1 MRRHLSRLSITTKNE
16 RKLGGRNCQT
26 YHTTKPSIYHTT
38 ITMTDESDASSTS
51 SSGSSSEEEVNTQ
64 PNKKQRTVPP
74 PLEIA
79 PTADAANSAIQKQS
93 ASASIIGNTSNKS
106 NRLIVLLDQAKL
118 ETIKNR
124 KGNYELLNC
133 DDHRDICKKKLKKDP
148 KEFRPDICHQELL
161 ALLDSPL
168 NKAGLLQV
176 FIRTSRNV
184 LIELHPS
191 VRIPRTYKRFAGLM
205 VQLLYKMKIK
215 ASDNGTTLMKVI
227 KNPFSQHL
235 PVGTRVYGMSCK
247 GLLYSPHNLAK
258 QLVPSEPTEEQ
269 SQVCFIIGAMAAGH
283 VTTEDHPYIEKMFS
297 ISEYPLSGAAAI
309 NRILGSIEHQ
319 WGIV

>member
-1 MRRHLSRLSITTKNE
+1 MSD
-16 RKLGGRNCQT
+16 
-26 YHTTKPSIYHTT
+26 
-38 ITMTDESDASSTS
+38 DESDASSS
-51 SSGSSSEEEVNTQ
+51 SSQEEQDDVQ
-64 PNKKQRTVPP
+64 PTKKQRTAPVPP

-79 PTADAANSAIQKQS
+79 PTADAANSAIQNQ
-93 ASASIIGNTSNKS
+93 TSSNSLLTGAKTKS

-124 KGNYELLNC
+124 RGNYELLNC
-133 DDHRDICKKKLKKDP
+133 DDHRDLCKKKLKKDP

-168 NKAGLLQV
+168 NKSGHLQIY
-176 FIRTSRNV
+176 IRTSRNV

-205 VQLLYKMKIK
+205 VQLLHKMKIK
-215 ASDNGTTLMKVI
+215 AADNGTTLMKVI

-235 PVGTRVYGMSCK
+235 PVGTHVYGMSCQ
-247 GLLYSPHNLAK
+247 GTLYSPAGLAK
-258 QLVPSEPTEEQ
+258 ALIPLEPGGAD
-269 SQVCFIIGAMAAGH
+269 QVCFVIGAMAAGH
-283 VTTEDHPYIEKMFS
+283 VTVEDHPYIQKMIS
-297 ISEYPLSGAAAI
+297 ISEYPLSGASAI
-309 NRILGSIEHQ
+309 NRILGAIEHQ

>member
-1 MRRHLSRLSITTKNE
+1 MSD
-16 RKLGGRNCQT
+16 
-26 YHTTKPSIYHTT
+26 
-38 ITMTDESDASSTS
+38 DESDVSSASS
-51 SSGSSSEEEVNTQ
+51 SSGGEEEQ
-64 PNKKQRTVPP
+64 PKKKQRTTTTAVPP

-79 PTADAANSAIQKQS
+79 PTADAASSSLLSGGSK
-93 ASASIIGNTSNKS
+93 NKS

-124 KGNYELLNC
+124 RGNYELLNC

-168 NKAGLLQV
+168 NKSGHLQIY
-176 FIRTSRNV
+176 IRTSRNV
-184 LIELHPS
+184 LIEFHPS

-205 VQLLYKMKIK
+205 VQLLHKMKIK

-235 PVGTRVYGMSCK
+235 PVGTHVYGMSCQ
-247 GLLYSPHNLAK
+247 GQLYSPQGLAK
-258 QLVPSEPTEEQ
+258 ALIPATPDEH
-269 SQVCFIIGAMAAGH
+269 QVCFVIGAMAAGH
-283 VTTEDHPYIEKMFS
+283 VTVEDHPYIQKMFS
-297 ISEYPLSGAAAI
+297 ISEYPLSGASAI
-309 NRILGSIEHQ
+309 NRILGSVEHQ
-319 WGIV
+319 WGVV